1 MNNRRNNSKNFILVF
16 AALLSAFGPFMTDLY
31 LPAFPQMKE
40 YFGTTAS
47 LIQLSLTFG
56 LIGLAGG
63 QLLIGPLSD
72 RYGRR
77 YPLILSMCVFVLS
90 TLACMLSPNVGA
102 FIFFRLLQGISAA
115 GGVVIS
121 RAIAVDLYEGK
132 EFTHFFSLLSA
143 VQGLAP
149 IVAPVIGGLLL
160 EVMDWRGAFMVLLL
174 IGIGIV
180 IASFGFKETL
190 LEKKKSKGKLWT
202 TFVSYKA
209 VMTNRRFL
217 YYLFIQAFVMGVL
230 FAYISSSPFI
240 FQIHFGLSPVVY
252 SCCFACNAV
261 AIMMGN
267 LSVSRFRSGRRALS
281 IGAFCLP
288 IAALAVAG
296 GLSLGASVLY
306 VEILLLA
313 LLFCVGMVMP
323 TSISLAL
330 DMERENTGNAS
341 AMLGFFQF
349 LFGGLAAPLVGIGEI
364 IHTSGLVILIASLIT
379 AGLVLCLRR
388 RSGAVTDSAIHLK

>member
-1 MNNRRNNSKNFILVF
+1 MNNRRDNSKNFILVF

-56 LIGLAGG
+56 MIGLAGG

-90 TLACMLSPNVGA
+90 TLVCLLSPNVGI
-102 FIFFRLLQGISAA
+102 FIIFRLLQGISAA
-115 GGVVIS
+115 GGVVIA

-132 EFTHFFSLLSA
+132 EFTRFFSLLSA

-160 EVMDWRGAFMVLLL
+160 EVMDWRGTFMVLLL

-180 IASFGFKETL
+180 IASFYFKESL
-190 LEKKKSKGKLWT
+190 SAEKKSKGSLWA
-202 TFVSYKA
+202 TFVSFKA
-209 VMTNRRFL
+209 VMKNKRFL
-217 YYLFIQAFVMGVL
+217 YYLFIQAVVMSVL

-261 AIMMGN
+261 AIMLGN
-267 LSVSRFRSGRRALS
+267 LSVSRFRSERRALS

-296 GLSLGASVLY
+296 GLSLGASVVY

-323 TSISLAL
+323 TSVSLAL

-349 LFGGLAAPLVGIGEI
+349 LFGGLAAPLVGMGEI
-364 IHTSGLVILIASLIT
+364 IHTSGLVMLIASVIT

-388 RSGAVTDSAIHLK
+388 RSRLVTVSAIHLK